1 MQKII
6 SNLSVGKKLWLIII
20 IALVCMGLVVSSGL
34 IELKQ
39 SLLEE
44 KKIKTRNLV
53 EVAYSVIESYGQMA
67 SVGKLTEQE
76 AKTAAIA
83 AVKSLKYD
91 EKEYF
96 WINDMR
102 PFMVMHPYKPDL
114 DGKDISGV
122 KDPNGKALFV
132 AFADKVREK
141 GAGYVHYMWPKPGAS
156 EPQKKL
162 SYVRGFESW
171 GWVLGSGIYID
182 DIDNTFYE
190 KLAEQSVYI
199 AISAIVLIVF
209 SLVIVSS
216 INNPLQKLHLVMA
229 DVQENGDLTLRV
241 DVNQRDE
248 IGSMAMSFNN
258 MLSSLQK
265 VMNEVKHVA
274 SSVDE
279 SSISL
284 SAITE
289 QTREGMLQQKQQ
301 TEQAATAMHQ
311 MSATVQEV
319 AQNTSLAA
327 NAAQEANNE
336 SIKGKRVV
344 SATIDSISN
353 LASEVER
360 AAGVIHNLEDDA
372 KNISNVIDVIHGIS
386 EQTNLLAL
394 NAAIEA
400 ARAGEQGRGFAV
412 VADEVR
418 TLAQRTQD
426 ATQEIQT
433 MIENLQQAAVNA
445 VEVMNMGRTQ
455 ADASVEQAAQAGT
468 SLESIASAV
477 SQITDMSI
485 QVASSLEEQSAVAEE
500 INRNVISI
508 RDVADQTSDSSTI
521 MKDTGDG
528 LNRLSNQLLV
538 LLNRYQV

>member
-1 MQKII
+1 VQKII

>member
-1 MQKII
+1 MYKVV

-34 IELKQ
+34 FELKD

-44 KKIKTRNLV
+44 KKTKTRNLV
-53 EVAYSVIESYGQMA
+53 EVAFSVIEFYGDKA
-67 SVGKLTEQE
+67 KAGELTESE
-76 AKTAAIA
+76 AKTLAIA
-83 AVKSLKYD
+83 AVKALNYD
-91 EKEYF
+91 ESNYF

-102 PFMVMHPYKPDL
+102 PFMVMHPYKPGL

-141 GAGYVHYMWPKPGAS
+141 SAGYVNYMWPKPGAS
-156 EPQKKL
+156 EPVKKL
-162 SYVRGFESW
+162 SFVRGYESW
-171 GWVLGSGIYID
+171 GWVVGSGIYID
-182 DIDNTFYE
+182 DIDETFYQ

-199 AISAIVLIVF
+199 AISAIVLISF
-209 SLVIVSS
+209 SLVIVGT
-216 INNPLQKLHLVMA
+216 INNPLQKLHLVMT
-229 DVQENGDLTLRV
+229 DVQSNGNLTLRV
-241 DVNQRDE
+241 DVDQRDE
-248 IGSMAMSFNN
+248 IGSMAISFNS
-258 MLSSLQK
+258 MLSSLQN
-265 VMNEVKHVA
+265 VMNEVKAVA

-284 SAITE
+284 SAITDR
-289 QTREGMLQQKQQ
+289 TREGMYQQKQQ
-301 TEQAATAMHQ
+301 TEQAATAMNQ

-319 AQNTSLAA
+319 AQNTTLAA
-327 NAAQEANNE
+327 NSAQLANNE
-336 SIKGKRVV
+336 SINGKRVV
-344 SATIDSISN
+344 TATIESISQ
-353 LASEVER
+353 LASEVEK
-360 AAGVIHNLEDDA
+360 AADVIHSLEGDA
-372 KNISNVIDVIHGIS
+372 KNISNVIDVIHSIS

-426 ATQEIQT
+426 ATHEIQT

-445 VEVMNMGRTQ
+445 VEVMNMGRVK
-455 ADASVEQAAQAGT
+455 ADASVEQAIQAGS
-468 SLESIASAV
+468 SLESIAVSV

-508 RDVADQTSDSSTI
+508 RDVADQTSDSSNH
-521 MKDTGDG
+521 MKETGDG
-528 LNRLSNQLLV
+528 LSQLSNQLLS

>member
-1 MQKII
+1 MNSVVGK
-6 SNLSVGKKLWLIII
+6 LSVSKKLWLIIV

-34 IELKQ
+34 FELKY
-39 SLLEE
+39 SLLED

-53 EVAYSVIESYGQMA
+53 EVAYSLVEFYGQKA
-67 SVGKLTEQE
+67 QLGDLTEQE
-76 AKTAAIA
+76 AKTLAVA

-114 DGKDISGV
+114 DGKDISAV

-156 EPQKKL
+156 LPLKKL
-162 SYVRGFESW
+162 SFVRGYKPW
-171 GWVLGSGIYID
+171 GWVIGSGIYID
-182 DIDNTFYE
+182 DIEKTFYE
-190 KLAEQSVYI
+190 KLTEQSLYVV
-199 AISAIVLIVF
+199 ISAIVLILL
-209 SLVIVSS
+209 SLVIVGN
-216 INNPLQKLHLVMA
+216 INAPLQKLHLVMSE
-229 DVQENGDLTLRV
+229 VQREGDLSLRV
-241 DVNQRDE
+241 DVNQQDE
-248 IGSMAMSFNN
+248 IGSMALSFNS

-265 VMNEVKHVA
+265 VMNEVKGVA
-274 SSVDE
+274 SRVDE

-289 QTREGMLQQKQQ
+289 QTREGMHQQKQQ

-327 NAAQEANNE
+327 NAAQKANTE
-336 SIKGKRVV
+336 SINGKQVV
-344 SATIDSISN
+344 LATMDSISQ
-353 LASEVER
+353 LASEVEK
-360 AAGVIHNLEDDA
+360 AADVIQSLEGDA

-418 TLAQRTQD
+418 TLAQRTKD
-426 ATQEIQT
+426 ATQEIQA
-433 MIENLQQAAVNA
+433 MIENLQLAAVNA
-445 VEVMNMGRTQ
+445 VEVMNTGRDQ
-455 ADASVEQAAQAGT
+455 ADASVEQAAQAGA
-468 SLESIASAV
+468 SLESIAVAV

-508 RDVADQTSDSSTI
+508 RDVADQTSDSSNY

-528 LNRLSNQLLV
+528 LNQLSNQLLV

>member
-1 MQKII
+1 MQTLIN
-6 SNLSVGKKLWLIII
+6 NLSVSKKLWLIIV
-20 IALVCMGLVVSSGL
+20 IALMCMGLVVSSGL
-34 IELKQ
+34 FELKH
-39 SLLEE
+39 SLLED

-53 EVAYSVIESYGQMA
+53 EVAYSLIEFYGQKA
-67 SVGKLTEQE
+67 GANELTEQE
-76 AKTAAIA
+76 AQTLAIA
-83 AVKSLKYD
+83 AVKALKYD

-141 GAGYVHYMWPKPGAS
+141 DSGYVHYMWPKPGAS
-156 EPQKKL
+156 EPLKKL
-162 SYVRGFESW
+162 SYVRGYEPW
-171 GWVLGSGIYID
+171 GWVVGSGIYID
-182 DIDNTFYE
+182 DIEDTFYT

-199 AISAIVLIVF
+199 GISAIVLILL
-209 SLVIVSS
+209 SLVIVGS
-216 INNPLQKLHLVMA
+216 INNPLQKLHLIMT
-229 DVQENGDLTLRV
+229 DVQNSGNLALRV

-248 IGSMAMSFNN
+248 IGLMAKSFNN

-265 VMNEVKHVA
+265 VMNEVKEVA
-274 SSVDE
+274 ASVDE
-279 SSISL
+279 SSIAL
-284 SAITE
+284 SSITE
-289 QTREGMLQQKQQ
+289 QTREGMFQQKQQ
-301 TEQAATAMHQ
+301 TEQAATAMHE

-327 NAAQEANNE
+327 NAAQLANNE
-336 SIKGKRVV
+336 SINGKRVV

-353 LASEVER
+353 LASDVEKAAEVIR
-360 AAGVIHNLEDDA
+360 SLEGDA
-372 KNISNVIDVIHGIS
+372 KNISNVIDVIQGIS

-426 ATQEIQT
+426 ATQEIHS
-433 MIENLQQAAVNA
+433 MIENLQLAAVNA
-445 VEVMNMGRTQ
+445 VEVMNAGRVQ
-455 ADASVEQAAQAGT
+455 ADASVEQAAQAGS
-468 SLESIASAV
+468 SLESIAGAV

-508 RDVADQTSDSSTI
+508 RDVADQTSDSSSY
-521 MKDTGDG
+521 MKDTGDS
-528 LNRLSNQLLV
+528 LSQLSNQLLV
-538 LLNRYQV
+538 LLARYQV

>member
-1 MQKII
+1 MHKIV
-6 SNLSVGKKLWLIII
+6 SNLGVGKKLWLIII

-34 IELKQ
+34 FELKN

-44 KKIKTRNLV
+44 KKTKTRNLV
-53 EVAYSVIESYGQMA
+53 EVAYSVIEFYGNKA
-67 SVGKLTEQE
+67 KAGELTEPE
-76 AKTAAIA
+76 AKTRVIE
-83 AVKSLKYD
+83 AVKALNYD
-91 EKEYF
+91 EKNYF

-102 PFMVMHPYKPDL
+102 PFMVMHPYKPAL
-114 DGKDISGV
+114 DGKDISAV

-141 GAGYVHYMWPKPGAS
+141 GSGFVHYMWPKPGAS
-156 EPQKKL
+156 EPVKKL
-162 SYVRGFESW
+162 SFVRGYEPW
-171 GWVLGSGIYID
+171 GWVIGSGIYID
-182 DIDNTFYE
+182 DIDETFFQ

-199 AISAIVLIVF
+199 VISAIVLVLL
-209 SLVIVSS
+209 SLVIVGT
-216 INNPLQKLHLVMA
+216 INTPLQKLHLIMA
-229 DVQENGDLTLRV
+229 DVQSNGNLTLRV
-241 DVNQRDE
+241 DVDQRDE
-248 IGSMAMSFNN
+248 IGSMAKSFNS
-258 MLSSLQK
+258 MLSSLQN
-265 VMNEVKHVA
+265 VMNEVKGVA

-289 QTREGMLQQKQQ
+289 QTREGMYQQKQQ
-301 TEQAATAMHQ
+301 TEQAATAMNQ

-327 NAAQEANNE
+327 NAAQLANNE

-344 SATIDSISN
+344 TATIESISQ
-353 LASEVER
+353 LASEVEK
-360 AAGVIHNLEDDA
+360 AADVIHSLEGDA
-372 KNISNVIDVIHGIS
+372 KNISNVIDVIHSIS

-426 ATQEIQT
+426 ATHEIQT

-445 VEVMNMGRTQ
+445 VDVMNMGRVK
-455 ADASVEQAAQAGT
+455 ADASVEQAIQAGS
-468 SLESIASAV
+468 SLESIAVSV

-508 RDVADQTSDSSTI
+508 RDVADLTSDSSNQ
-521 MKDTGDG
+521 MKETGDG
-528 LNRLSNQLLV
+528 LSRLSNQLLS